1 MSRIGKQPVTIP
13 QGVTASVANGVV
25 AIQGPK
31 GKMQFAPGS
40 GVVVKLEGGKLL
52 VSAADKDPQS
62 SANFGA
68 CRAILNNMVN
78 GVATGFK
85 RALELNGVG
94 YTAKVQGS
102 VLVLTVGYSHD
113 VKLDIP
119 ASVKCVVN
127 KNQIELESCDK
138 ALVGLFASR
147 IRKSRPPEPYLGK
160 GIKYVEEVIRR
171 KAGKTAKK

>member
-1 MSRIGKQPVTIP
+1 MSRIGKQPVTVP
-13 QGVTASVANGVV
+13 AGVTAAVANGVV
-25 AIQGPK
+25 SVEGPK
-31 GKMQFAPGS
+31 GKLQFTPGR
-40 GVVVKLEGGKLL
+40 GVAVKVEGGKVL
-52 VSAADKDPQS
+52 VSVTDKDPQS
-62 SANFGA
+62 AANFGSS
-68 CRAILNNMVN
+68 RAIINNMIA

-102 VLVLTVGYSHD
+102 VLVLTIGYSHD

-160 GIKYVEEVIRR
+160 GIKYVEETIRR